1 MEKKIYM
8 TPQMECT
15 QIETATM
22 IAGSIASVE
31 SNVGIGLGI
40 GGFGGSFR
48 SPGLRDTWSEGWDE

>member
-22 IAGSIASVE
+22 IAGSIASV
-31 SNVGIGLGI
+31 
-40 GGFGGSFR
+40 
-48 SPGLRDTWSEGWDE
+48 SPNAARTLKTMSTD